1 MLEMRWQG
9 ADRDDSLAA
18 RAAGVAA
25 VQTRAM
31 PIVGAAR
38 IGRAM
43 LLLAV
48 LLGISVS
55 AVLYDHNGWDFLG
68 STALGAAPA
77 GIVRMGASL
86 APLVVV
92 SITLMVL
99 VVEGGTMVADAF
111 RKQLQERARQRG
123 REEGLAE
130 GRKAGLAEGQEK
142 GLAAE
147 RARWQDWLARK
158 QAAELENRPFDEPP
172 PGTD

>member
-1 MLEMRWQG
+1 
-9 ADRDDSLAA
+9 
-18 RAAGVAA
+18 
-25 VQTRAM
+25 
-31 PIVGAAR
+31 
-38 IGRAM
+38 M

-92 SITLMVL
+92 SVTLMVL

-123 REEGLAE
+123 REEE
-130 GRKAGLAEGQEK
+130 GV
-142 GLAAE
+142 
-147 RARWQDWLARK
+147 RWQDWLARK
-158 QAAELENRPFDEPP
+158 QTAELENRPFDEPP
-172 PGTD
+172 PGEE